1 MTIIQLEYLLA
12 VANCGSFS
20 LAAEHCFVTQPSL
33 SMQVKALEEELGVVL
48 LDRSKKPV
56 IPTEAGDVVLER
68 ARETLRAYNNI
79 RESVAELKGET
90 SGKLRLG
97 VIPTIAPYL
106 LHKFIPAFV
115 RDYPKVEL
123 EISEMITSDIVE
135 ALKRDRID
143 AALVASG
150 TCGEGILEQ
159 ELFNDRFFAYV
170 SPENA
175 LYERSNIRIED
186 IDLRDLVILSAGNCM
201 RDQIIELCQ
210 AKRDMPS
217 HYSFESGSL
226 DTLMRIVDCTS
237 CLTIIPEM
245 AVDFLSVRMR
255 RILQILHGLFQNRVR
270 RNEPRHNFRLFGRQ
284 VLEYRVQR
292 IAGYEGLATGGR
304 HFDRYMRNIDYTV
317 VVRMQIIVVDCRN
330 RNTFVFPKFMKCRI
344 GTVVFLYI
352 SDVRIQI
359 GDYLFLILF
368 EFHNLKS
375 FDVARDFLENDIFR
389 RHDLFRQR
397 AYVGINN
404 ILLGTLRHD
413 MQRVNAERR
422 QSVALVVEI
431 VARGVVS
438 V

>member
-33 SMQVKALEEELGVVL
+33 SMQIKSLEEELGVVL

-56 IPTEAGDVVLER
+56 IPTEAGEVVLDR

-97 VIPTIAPYL
+97 VIPD
-106 LHKFIPAFV
+106 FV

-123 EISEMITSDIVE
+123 EISEMVTSDIVE

-150 TCGEGILEQ
+150 TCGDGILEQ

-170 SPENA
+170 SPENP
-175 LYERSNIRIED
+175 LYERQNIRIED
-186 IDLRDLVILSAGNCM
+186 IDLKDLVILSAGNCM

-245 AVDFLSVRMR
+245 AIEYIPADHHDRLKMLAKGATSRKIAVA
-255 RILQILHGLFQNRVR
+255 VR
-270 RNEPRHNFRLFGRQ
+270 RTY
-284 VLEYRVQR
+284 VKSS
-292 IAGYEGLATGGR
+292 
-304 HFDRYMRNIDYTV
+304 
-317 VVRMQIIVVDCRN
+317 II
-330 RNTFVFPKFMKCRI
+330 K
-344 GTVVFLYI
+344 
-352 SDVRIQI
+352 
-359 GDYLFLILF
+359 
-368 EFHNLKS
+368 
-375 FDVARDFLENDIFR
+375 
-389 RHDLFRQR
+389 
-397 AYVGINN
+397 
-404 ILLGTLRHD
+404 
-413 MQRVNAERR
+413 
-422 QSVALVVEI
+422 ALTDTIMANVP
-431 VARGVVS
+431 AAKA
-438 V
+438 